1 MSSSMLEQ
9 AIVDA
14 EALRETALKNAE
26 AALVEKYQDKIKEAV
41 DSLLEQDD
49 TTTLQEEPILDEM
62 PLAATE
68 GENACPCPD
77 QEEEVDINLNDL
89 MQHMADDPASE
100 GEMESQEDLA
110 AEFGAEEELME
121 SLEKIVE
128 ELSENEETLEE
139 EEVTLEEEALSELVE
154 KLTVETQPVKRGW
167 AGTPQA
173 VLDEAEEE
181 VLALEQDTEAK
192 EKREAINSALKE
204 LQAENSKLESHNKEL
219 LETIE
224 NKKLNESKLLEAV
237 ETLKNKFEEMSL
249 MNAKLLYK
257 NRTFANDSLNER
269 QKEHIVEALS
279 KATTVEEAKT
289 IFETLQNTV
298 DAVSNKKKQSESL
311 SEAVNKPSS
320 TILLSKSRT
329 RGENSKK
336 DNPSFNRWKA
346 LAGLE

>member
-1 MSSSMLEQ
+1 
-9 AIVDA
+9 
-14 EALRETALKNAE
+14 
-26 AALVEKYQDKIKEAV
+26 
-41 DSLLEQDD
+41 
-49 TTTLQEEPILDEM
+49 
-62 PLAATE
+62 
-68 GENACPCPD
+68 
-77 QEEEVDINLNDL
+77 
-89 MQHMADDPASE
+89 
-100 GEMESQEDLA
+100 LA